1 MADAE
6 DALSLADIGRQLG
19 VSRERARQLE
29 VRAKK
34 KLRTRIEQLA
44 QRGGWNCLTT
54 RPDWAC
60 GRGSGLARTAGPLAA
75 IQAIASR
82 AVPAMFSRE
91 R

>member
-44 QRGGWNCLTT
+44 QRGGWNCLNN
-54 RPDWAC
+54 
-60 GRGSGLARTAGPLAA
+60 AA
-75 IQAIASR
+75 
-82 AVPAMFSRE
+82 
-91 R
+91 